1 MFPLFAQ
8 LPQLPPLRQLPQW
21 SRLLQRNTPQRDA
34 IPAHILRTTLPPSRE
49 MGIRRPGVVGRTA
62 NGMGLGMTPPLRP
75 PRSVPD
81 PSAID
86 IVLDELQAAIALP
99 VQIDTTAVPTPRE
112 REPEGVHL
120 CIDPQDH
127 QRVRIS
133 GSMREVCAAL
143 DALIAVQ

>member
-1 MFPLFAQ
+1 MLPLFAQ
-8 LPQLPPLRQLPQW
+8 LPPLPTLPQLPQW
-21 SRLLQRNTPQRDA
+21 SRFLLRRAPQRDA

-49 MGIRRPGVVGRTA
+49 MGIRRQGFAGRSTV
-62 NGMGLGMTPPLRP
+62 LGMTPPPRP
-75 PRSVPD
+75 PESV
-81 PSAID
+81 SSVSQID
-86 IVLDELQAAIALP
+86 IVLDDLQQAIALSGP
-99 VQIDTTAVPTPRE
+99 VAASPAPIVRD

-120 CIDPQDH
+120 RIDPQDH